1 MLVKLLVKEEPLT
14 TLLTF
19 LCSVSTV
26 CKDVQSDILFLT
38 DSSGSI
44 VSEDFQKMK
53 DFMKSIVSS
62 MTNEM
67 HFGVMQFSTNTKLE
81 FQLDQ
86 YSSKNDM
93 LRAIDDMRQV
103 GGGTLLG
110 AAITEVSQYF
120 NLNRGGRAG
129 VGKKLIVLTDGESQD
144 EVLGPAEVLR
154 DKDVTVY
161 AIGVENANTTQLL
174 EVCGSSENIF
184 NQRNF
189 DELKDLES
197 KVTLK
202 LCEPRGKNSISHR
215 LGLFNNLP

>member
-1 MLVKLLVKEEPLT
+1 
-14 TLLTF
+14 
-19 LCSVSTV
+19 
-26 CKDVQSDILFLT
+26 
-38 DSSGSI
+38 
-44 VSEDFQKMK
+44 
-53 DFMKSIVSS
+53 MKSIVSS

-120 NLNRGGRAG
+120 NLNRGGRDG
-129 VGKKLIVLTDGESQD
+129 VGKKLIVMTDAESQD

-174 EVCGSSENIF
+174 EVCGSSENVF

-197 KVTLK
+197 KLTLK

>member
-44 VSEDFQKMK
+44 VPEDFQKMK
-53 DFMKSIVSS
+53 DFMKSVVSS
-62 MTNEM
+62 MIEQNEM

-81 FQLDQ
+81 FQLDR

-93 LRAIDDMRQV
+93 LRAIEDMRQV

-120 NLNRGGRAG
+120 DPNRGGRAG
-129 VGKKLIVLTDGESQD
+129 VGKKLIVMTDGESQD
-144 EVLGPAEVLR
+144 EVIGPAEVLR

-174 EVCGSSENIF
+174 EICGSSENVF

-202 LCEPRGKNSISHR
+202 LCEPRGENST
-215 LGLFNNLP
+215 